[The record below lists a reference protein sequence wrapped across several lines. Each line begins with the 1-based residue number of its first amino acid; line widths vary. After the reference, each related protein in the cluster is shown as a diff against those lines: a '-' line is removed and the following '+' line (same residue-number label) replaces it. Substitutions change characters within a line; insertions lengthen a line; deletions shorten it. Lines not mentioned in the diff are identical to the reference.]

1 MWVLKTV
8 TFITKNFNLPHIVEE
23 ANLRTILIKKIK
35 VQVSIFTSTDSIVPR
50 QTG

>member
-1 MWVLKTV
+1 MWALKGV
-8 TFITKNFNLPHIVEE
+8 TFIPKHFNLPHIVDEV
-23 ANLRTILIKKIK
+23 NLRTILIKKIK